1 MYGDIGFQQKVGSPG
16 ILDEIPVGIA
26 LFDRELT
33 LRAFNR
39 RFAEFIQTYTE
50 RTANMVLGATF
61 REVFPVSGLRVIEVV
76 SRIMDT
82 GEPGRLEEYEIRSRV
97 DGKEIFSYW
106 DTTVVPLF
114 DSCDEIEGMSIIA
127 QDVTQRKRSSD
138 TLKASEDLY
147 RAVFEATG
155 AASMIIEEDTTISKI
170 NSEGEKIWGF
180 SKEEVEGHKS
190 WKDFVARR
198 DDLERMEQYH
208 VLRRIDPSLAPTRY
222 EFKFLDRYGNEKSVF
237 CRIKVVPGTKKHVAS
252 LLDIT
257 YREQAEEELRR
268 SSDQL
273 HALAARLQSIREE
286 QSTALSREIHDGLGQ
301 ALTAI
306 TIDVAWLGRHV
317 PAGDEALQ
325 SKVSSISSQVRDTI
339 ELVRKISRELRP
351 RILDELGLVAALE
364 WQAQEFQD
372 HTGIMCD
379 LSVDAV
385 LKLDDDR
392 STAIFR
398 IVLEGLTN
406 VARHAAATRV
416 ALSLEKEEGCVVL
429 KIMDNGV
436 GIREDAIYSR
446 ESLGLLGMRE
456 RALVFG
462 GEVSFE
468 GAGGEGTTMTV
479 TMPLVKNEASSE
491 EVGQ

>member
-26 LFDRELT
+26 VFDRELT

-39 RFAEFIQTYTE
+39 RFAEFIETYTE
-50 RTANMVLGATF
+50 RTADMLLGATI
-61 REVFPVSGLRVIEVV
+61 REIFSVSGSRVIEVV

-82 GEPGRLEEYEIRSRV
+82 GEPGRLEEYEMLSRL
-97 DGKEIFSYW
+97 DGRETLTYW
-106 DTTVVPLF
+106 DTTIVPLF
-114 DSCDEIEGMSIIA
+114 DTRDEIEGISIVA
-127 QDVTQRKRSSD
+127 QDVTERKRSSD

-155 AASMIIEEDTTISKI
+155 TASMIIEEDTTISKI
-170 NSEGEKIWGF
+170 NSEGEEIWGF

-198 DDLERMEQYH
+198 DDLERMAQYH

-237 CRIKVVPGTKKHVAS
+237 CTINVVPGTKKHVAS

-306 TIDVAWLGRHV
+306 IIDVAW
-317 PAGDEALQ
+317 
-325 SKVSSISSQVRDTI
+325 
-339 ELVRKISRELRP
+339 
-351 RILDELGLVAALE
+351 
-364 WQAQEFQD
+364 
-372 HTGIMCD
+372 
-379 LSVDAV
+379 
-385 LKLDDDR
+385 
-392 STAIFR
+392 
-398 IVLEGLTN
+398 
-406 VARHAAATRV
+406 
-416 ALSLEKEEGCVVL
+416 
-429 KIMDNGV
+429 
-436 GIREDAIYSR
+436 
-446 ESLGLLGMRE
+446 
-456 RALVFG
+456 
-462 GEVSFE
+462 
-468 GAGGEGTTMTV
+468 
-479 TMPLVKNEASSE
+479 
-491 EVGQ
+491 